1 MAVIHADIDAVPA
14 KTIEVMKTVIHRLQ
28 RLEASP
34 VPKFVA
40 RLDLNPSLSR
50 EINVA
55 PCLSTVDWKYGRSTR
70 KYPRP

>member
-40 RLDLNPSLSR
+40 RLDLNPSLSN
-50 EINVA
+50 EMTAA
-55 PCLSTVDWKYGRSTR
+55 PTH
-70 KYPRP
+70 